1 MMVLAAITLFFL
13 ILGIVSL
20 GMALGTAYPKFAF
33 DNAVQISTGFGG
45 VLYMVLCV
53 AFIGMVVIL
62 EAWPVY
68 ILFLSRLYHFS
79 LSSGQW
85 ILVSL
90 SFALAFLVCVA
101 VFWFAVRWSVGKLE
115 EMEV

>member
-1 MMVLAAITLFFL
+1 MMVLAAVTLFFL
-13 ILGIVSL
+13 TLGIVSL

-33 DNAVQISTGFGG
+33 DNAAQIATGFGG

-53 AFIGMVVIL
+53 AFIGVVVIL

-68 ILFLSRLYHFS
+68 MFFLSRLYPFS
-79 LSSGQW
+79 LSVGQW
-85 ILVSL
+85 IRIVL